1 MPGEALG
8 RALNAAELFTLQ
20 SLPTGLQ
27 GRRRA
32 CRERCEADSQLL
44 DENDWD
50 VFYWATEKKEAP
62 KRWAKTELLA
72 K

>member
-1 MPGEALG
+1 MEVEAAVPLISK
-8 RALNAAELFTLQ
+8 AN
-20 SLPTGLQ
+20 P
-27 GRRRA
+27 
-32 CRERCEADSQLL
+32 QLL

-62 KRWAKTELLA
+62 ERWAKTELLA